1 MSYLSSA
8 ASTLEYGVVQIGGNI
23 DVSDGVI
30 SVAQN
35 LHPNANVTFNSIT
48 VTGNLT
54 SNGAEVVTS
63 VTPTA
68 GNGIGISDVVTAGP
82 NTSFTIFNTGV
93 TTLTAG
99 NGISLSATTGNI
111 VISSFGADLVNVV
124 GVNNNYTASLTDE
137 YIGVYSAAAVT
148 ITLPTGVNGRVY
160 TIKDEYG
167 QGSGKITIQ
176 PQTGQLIDGK
186 TNYIISVPNQSVGV
200 VFRST
205 GWWIV

>member
-23 DVSDGVI
+23 DVVDGVI
-30 SVAQN
+30 SVAQS
-35 LHPNANVTFNSIT
+35 LYPNANVTFNSIT
-48 VTGNLT
+48 VSGNLT

-68 GNGIGISDVVTAGP
+68 GNGIALSNVVTSGPAAG
-82 NTSFTIFNTGV
+82 FTIFNTGV
-93 TTLTAG
+93 TSLAAG
-99 NGISLSATTGNI
+99 TGISLSGTTGNI
-111 VISSFGADLVNVV
+111 TISSFGADLINVV
-124 GVNNNYTASLTDE
+124 GVTTSYTATLTDE
-137 YIGVYSAAAVT
+137 YIGVFSAAAVT

-176 PQTGQLIDGK
+176 PQAGQLIDGK
-186 TNYIISVPNQSVGV
+186 TNYIISVPNQSVAV
-200 VFRST
+200 VYRAT
-205 GWWIV
+205 GWWLI